1 MGNRIYQNVSTGII
15 ILGVIIG
22 FCILV
27 PDTTKQN
34 EVQTMTVNT
43 SQPYVS
49 PSPFPPS
56 MKPLSAPEEPVFASF
71 GLDTSNPDRTV
82 FLDNPALMDAFINA
96 SKADVSP
103 WFYPQGL
110 IIGYGKDN
118 ADGSIVI
125 LLNPDE
131 RVNQS
136 DASRIYSHIAATG
149 RAFNITKVP
158 CKFFRAGIVIP
169 DAANDQVP

>member
-1 MGNRIYQNVSTGII
+1 MNQNVIAGII
-15 ILGVIIG
+15 IVGVIIG
-22 FCILV
+22 FCIFF
-27 PDTTKQN
+27 PGTMRQN
-34 EVQTMTVNT
+34 EVQTIAVNT
-43 SQPYVS
+43 SLPYESPTPFQPS
-49 PSPFPPS
+49 LKPSS
-56 MKPLSAPEEPVFASF
+56 VPEEPVFASF
-71 GLDTSNPDRTV
+71 GLDTGNPDRTV

-96 SKADVSP
+96 SKTDISP

-110 IIGYGKDN
+110 IVGYGKDN
-118 ADGSIVI
+118 NEGSIVI

-149 RAFNITKVP
+149 RAFNITIVP

-169 DAANDQVP
+169 DAVNDMAP